1 MARRRQTAVSAQAEK
16 PSLRFTPINLVL
28 LAAALAI
35 IALGY
40 VMLSNGSNVAAP
52 LLLVLGYAVLIPAAI
67 IL

>member
-1 MARRRQTAVSAQAEK
+1 MARRKQTAAAVPADK

-28 LAAALAI
+28 LATALAV

-52 LLLVLGYAVLIPAAI
+52 LLLVLGYAVLLPAAI

>member
-1 MARRRQTAVSAQAEK
+1 MARRRQAAAAAQAEK

-28 LAAALAI
+28 LAAALAA

-40 VMLSNGSNVAAP
+40 VLLGNGSNVAAP
-52 LLLVLGYAVLIPAAI
+52 LLLVLGYGVLIPAAI